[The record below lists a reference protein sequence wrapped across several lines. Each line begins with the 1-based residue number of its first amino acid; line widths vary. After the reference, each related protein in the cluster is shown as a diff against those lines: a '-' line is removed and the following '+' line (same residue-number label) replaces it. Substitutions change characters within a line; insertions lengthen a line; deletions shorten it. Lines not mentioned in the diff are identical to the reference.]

1 MALASSD
8 GSASADGRWTLREI
22 QADRFDADLVTI
34 SACES
39 GLGPI
44 SADGVL
50 GLSRAFLVAGA
61 RSVLV
66 SLWRVADI
74 PTRYQMEHFYRAL
87 AGNGGDRAAALR
99 EAQLATLRALRAG
112 TLRTLSGRPLPESPA
127 FWAPFVLLGEPH

>member
-1 MALASSD
+1 M
-8 GSASADGRWTLREI
+8 
-22 QADRFDADLVTI
+22 TI

-66 SLWRVADI
+66 SLWRVADV
-74 PTRYQMEHFYRAL
+74 PTRYQMEHFYQVL

-112 TLRTLSGRPLPESPA
+112 RSARTFRPPPA
-127 FWAPFVLLGEPH
+127 RIPRLLGPLCPAR